1 MPRPLARRLAA
12 LAVLLPACS
21 YDGSGL
27 VSAGEPTSTTTST
40 ASTTGEPALTTTA
53 APLTTGG
60 PDLSTTGTTAPVD
73 PSTDAT
79 TDATTTTSSTSTTGG
94 DTSTTTGDET
104 TGPPPPLLVDDG
116 LLARYFLD
124 EAAGGQGPTHALD
137 AAPDP
142 LDLPLVYDGMG
153 GMNPVYVEQAGH
165 RGLRWPTPGLD
176 GRATI
181 AVAGTK
187 LQSGLHNRVAA
198 TIELVVEVDA
208 VTDLGS
214 RLTHIGRGIEYGHFT
229 LRSSKIDRLEFYW
242 KGNVLAGVWPV
253 DWSGLGR
260 AVVHVVVDTGQP
272 DPIHRVRLYIGGVA
286 VTGGMDIALVPPNQN
301 EAIAIPTDPNIPLH
315 FTLGNRGVDVDRS
328 FQGTLYYAAIYAA
341 ALSETQLEENA
352 AVLAGLDD
360 AP

>member
-1 MPRPLARRLAA
+1 MPRPHLRRLAA
-12 LAVLLPACS
+12 LAFFLLACS

-27 VSAGEPTSTTTST
+27 VSVGEPPSTTTST
-40 ASTTGEPALTTTA
+40 GTTTGEPALTTTD
-53 APLTTGG
+53 APLTTTGG

-73 PSTDAT
+73 PTTDAT
-79 TDATTTTSSTSTTGG
+79 TTTTTSSTSTTGE
-94 DTSTTTGDET
+94 TSTTTGDET
-104 TGPPPPLLVDDG
+104 TGPPPPLLIDDG
-116 LLARYFLD
+116 LLVRYFLD
-124 EAAGGQGPTHALD
+124 EAASGQSPTHALD

-153 GMNPVYVEQAGH
+153 GMNPVYVEEAGH
-165 RGLRWPTPGLD
+165 RGLRWPMPGLD

-181 AVAGTK
+181 AAADTK
-187 LQSGLHNRVAA
+187 LQSGLQNRTAA
-198 TIELVVEVDA
+198 TIEIVVEVDA

-214 RLTHIGRGIEYGHFT
+214 RLTHIGRGIEPGHFT

-242 KGNVLAGVWPV
+242 KGDVLAGVWPV
-253 DWSGLGR
+253 DWNGLGR

-272 DPIHRVRLYIGGVA
+272 EPIHRIRLYIDGVVVA
-286 VTGGMDIALVPPNQN
+286 DGTDIALVPPNQN

-341 ALSETQLEENA
+341 ALSETQLAANA
-352 AVLAGLDD
+352 DILAGLDD